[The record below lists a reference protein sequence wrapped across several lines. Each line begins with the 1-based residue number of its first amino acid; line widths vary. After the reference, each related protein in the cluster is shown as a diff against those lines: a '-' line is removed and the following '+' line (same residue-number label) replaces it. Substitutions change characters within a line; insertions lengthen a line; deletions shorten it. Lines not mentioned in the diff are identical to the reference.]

1 MKEIISSEVFRT
13 VSESGLV
20 TGVKDGTAT
29 ITATVDGASVS
40 CKVTVKTAYT
50 DTWSEWSGWST
61 TKVDASDSVEVRTE
75 DRGTEV
81 TVSYNI
87 NYYCTVALNPWR
99 RQFRNYHVNPADIGN
114 SVEYGE
120 NTTQSAFGVPYLVK
134 TVDELN
140 AVEKI
145 QPWGYSTG
153 SQAGQNCTDEV
164 GYSFDG
170 CIFYICGENKET
182 VYTTYY
188 QSRHLVK
195 TPVEYQN

>member
-1 MKEIISSEVFRT
+1 M
-13 VSESGLV
+13 
-20 TGVKDGTAT
+20 
-29 ITATVDGASVS
+29 
-40 CKVTVKTAYT
+40 
-50 DTWSEWSGWST
+50 
-61 TKVDASDSVEVRTE
+61 
-75 DRGTEV
+75 
-81 TVSYNI
+81 
-87 NYYCTVALNPWR
+87 
-99 RQFRNYHVNPADIGN
+99 
-114 SVEYGE
+114 EYGE
-120 NTTQSAFGVPYLVK
+120 NTTQSAFEVPYLVK